1 MTTISVSAAFV
12 RGGTSKGL
20 IILREDLPAGPAQ
33 RDALLL
39 ALMGSPDPYGK
50 QMDGMGGA
58 SSSTSKVALVGASA
72 RDDCDVDY
80 LIAQVDVER
89 PIVDYTANCGNLSS
103 AIGPY
108 ALRAGLVEPQ
118 EGITEVRIWQEN
130 TARRIIAHVPVEQG
144 IPVEAGEYCIDG
156 VRGSGARIDLE
167 FVDPAGSSFGTL
179 LPTGCIV
186 DTVDVPG
193 VGVLEVSVIDAGM
206 VMAFVRAE
214 DLGLSGT
221 ESKADV
227 DARPELLSR
236 LEAIRG
242 AVAIRLGLCTRADD
256 AAAATPALPKIA
268 FVSRGVTHRVVGEQ
282 TIEADAID
290 LVARG
295 VSMGK
300 LHHAYEVTGSIATA
314 AAAVL
319 EGSIVNQMA
328 RLAPAACQR
337 VRIGHASGVIEVN
350 IRSVQGHSPSILS
363 VTLGR
368 TSRLLMEGTVYVPL
382 FSTSEPAKKES

>member
-1 MTTISVSAAFV
+1 MTHTSLPAAFV
-12 RGGTSKGL
+12 RGGTSKGV
-20 IILREDLPAGPAQ
+20 IVRREDLPADPAR

-50 QMDGMGGA
+50 QMDGLGGA
-58 SSSTSKVALVGASA
+58 SSSTSKVALVSASS

-80 LIAQVDVER
+80 LVAQVDVER
-89 PIVDYTANCGNLSS
+89 PIVDYSANCGNLSS

-108 ALRAGLVEPQ
+108 ALRAGLVAPR

-130 TARRIIAHVPVEQG
+130 TARRIIARVPVEQG
-144 IPVEAGEYCIDG
+144 VPVETGEYRIDG

-167 FVDPAGSSFGTL
+167 FLDPAGSAFDTL
-179 LPTGCIV
+179 LPTGRVIE
-186 DTVDVPG
+186 TIDVPG
-193 VGVLEVSVIDAGM
+193 LDALDISVIDAGM
-206 VMAFVRAE
+206 VMVFVRAE

-227 DARPELLSR
+227 DARPALLAH

-242 AVAIRLGLCTRADD
+242 AVATRLGLCARADD
-256 AAAATPALPKIA
+256 AEAATPALPKIA
-268 FVSRGVTHRVVGEQ
+268 FVGPRVTHRVVGEQ
-282 TIEADAID
+282 TIEAEAID

-319 EGSIVNQMA
+319 KGSIVQQVA
-328 RLAPAACQR
+328 GLAPAACQR
-337 VRIGHASGVIEVN
+337 VRIGHASGVIDVMV
-350 IRSVQGHSPSILS
+350 RTTPGATPALVSA
-363 VTLGR
+363 TLGR
-368 TSRLLMEGTVYVPL
+368 TSRLLMEGTVHVPS
-382 FSTSEPAKKES
+382 FPTACPANEES